1 MQTVDLYRAFQDSE
15 ALVLLPFPPQIGQLL
30 RQR

>member
-1 MQTVDLYRAFQDSE
+1 MRTVALYRTFQGTD
-15 ALVLLPFPPQIGQLL
+15 ALVLLPYPPQIRQLL

>member
-1 MQTVDLYRAFQDSE
+1 MRTTSLYRAFQGTD